1 MKIHEILAAR
11 NSGNRNP
18 GDVVGKQLR
27 ASMSVRIMFL
37 GCLCAA
43 GVARPDTLS
52 LHGYAKIALAHNPAP
67 KIAQSAVDASAASR
81 EAALSALLPNVT
93 GSAGLSRSGS
103 SGSSLV
109 PIIDTNA
116 ATHTITSGSVSA
128 IYVTPPGNNASA
140 GINASLLLWDFGK
153 SPLQYAA
160 SGKSLSAA
168 QRTFEGSVQ
177 TTIVNAVTAY
187 YNYLLTGELLT
198 VAQNAQKQTNLHY
211 DEAKVLFEVGKQT
224 QLTVIQAKV
233 DVANAEVSELS
244 AENAVNLAR
253 VQLESAAGVTFK
265 DPLVLTD
272 SLAGIEDSIALKDAL
287 VTAAASRPD
296 ILSASLNLEAAR
308 LQLRSVKASYLPQLN
323 ASGGYSWNGTGVNGS
338 TISDNTQIG
347 WNFGVALSVPLYE
360 GGSIQASVRQA
371 EATVKQTEA
380 TLEQTV
386 LNATQNVEQ
395 QYFTEEQAR
404 KQIQATQVVINESTE
419 ALRLAEERYRA
430 GLALAIEITDAE
442 QTLATALS
450 NHAQAEY
457 NYRVGH
463 VNLLNAMGVLH
474 E

>member
-1 MKIHEILAAR
+1 M
-11 NSGNRNP
+11 N
-18 GDVVGKQLR
+18 VQ
-27 ASMSVRIMFL
+27 IMFL
-37 GCLCAA
+37 GCLCVA

-52 LHGYAKIALAHNPAP
+52 LHGYVRIVLAHNPAP

-81 EAALSALLPNVT
+81 EAALSALLPSII

-103 SGSSLV
+103 SGTSLV

-153 SPLQYAA
+153 TPLQYTA

-177 TTIVNAVTAY
+177 TTIVNARTAY

-233 DVANAEVSELS
+233 DVANAEVSEIG
-244 AENAVNLAR
+244 AENTVNLAR
-253 VQLESAAGVTFK
+253 VQLESTAGVAFK

-272 SLAGIEDSIALKDAL
+272 SLAGHEDSIALKDAL
-287 VTAAASRPD
+287 ATATVSRPD

-308 LQLRSVKASYLPQLN
+308 LQLRSVRASYLPQLS
-323 ASGGYSWNGTGVNGS
+323 ASGGYSWSGTSENGFC
-338 TISDNTQIG
+338 ISDNTQLG
-347 WNFGVALSVPLYE
+347 WNFGVSLTVPLYE
-360 GGSIQASVRQA
+360 GGSIQALVLQA

-380 TLEQTV
+380 ILEQTI

-395 QYFTEEQAR
+395 QYYTEEQAR
-404 KQIQATQVVINESTE
+404 KQIQATQVVIDESTE
-419 ALRLAEERYRA
+419 ALRLSEERYRA

-442 QTLATALS
+442 QTFATALS
-450 NHAQAEY
+450 SHAQAEY
-457 NYRVGH
+457 NYRIGH